1 MTKAEKPSSITS
13 EEKDAIR
20 KEGPYAA
27 VWRSG
32 NPKSE
37 EGIVFPWYRPYFSR
51 LQSDGAGRIYVMKR
65 KSILDK
71 SPEMRYDIFCADGY
85 YLYKMRLGFRPIF
98 MKVGYIYEVRE
109 NKETGDVKIIRYKVK
124 NWDQIKAGI

>member
-1 MTKAEKPSSITS
+1 VATGCQP
-13 EEKDAIR
+13 
-20 KEGPYAA
+20 GPAA
-27 VWRSG
+27 FMER
-32 NPKSE
+32 
-37 EGIVFPWYRPYFSR
+37 
-51 LQSDGAGRIYVMKR
+51 M
-65 KSILDK
+65 KSILDT
-71 SPEMRYDIFCADGY
+71 SSELRYDIFCADGY